1 MSEEKIYYTY
11 MIRCEDNSIYT
22 GITTD
27 LKRRFFEHCTKQK
40 EAAKY
45 TKRHQVKFLEI
56 AWMSKDRKLAS
67 KMEYHIKRLHKT
79 EKEKLVNN
87 PKLIKI
93 LLGDKLEISEYK
105 KVSKKMIK
113 DINNEVK

>member
-1 MSEEKIYYTY
+1 MEEENLYYTY
-11 MIRCEDNSIYT
+11 MLRCEDESLYT

-40 EAAKY
+40 EGAKY
-45 TKRHQVKFLEI
+45 TKRHDVKCLEI
-56 AWMSKDRKLAS
+56 AWTSKDRKLAS

-79 EKEKLVNN
+79 EKENLLKN

-113 DINNEVK
+113 DVNNEVK